1 MNAEKNHLGALTGMR
16 FFAAMA
22 VVVGHLVADHN
33 LDGLGRFGL
42 TAYSTVVAGAA
53 VSFLPMFIKTS

>member
-22 VVVGHLVADHN
+22 VVVGHLVTDHN
-33 LDGLGRFGL
+33 LDGLGRFGM
-42 TAYSTVVAGAA
+42 AS
-53 VSFLPMFIKTS
+53 VSNRMKK